1 MPNLRI
7 IYDNAADRA
16 ALTASTTAGTLGVAN
31 LQNNR
36 KGRPWRATGTM
47 ARLGATWGAPE
58 RIGGVFLPFCN
69 LSPTATMRVRVS
81 NESAAQNQLTFSD
94 HFMNPALWRLFDVSI
109 IPNIATTPE
118 GNTGA
123 AKVVESMG
131 NTLHELYRS
140 FTGVA
145 ARRTTV
151 SICVKAAGR
160 SKVRLTQATT
170 GFAIGAAAI
179 FDLAMGTVSAVSHYG
194 GMAGALATIVPL
206 SDGWY
211 RCAIDLVTSVD
222 GTWYLALDLVIGT
235 NTVSYQ
241 GDGVSGVYVTHAQV
255 EAGSLTSYYPA
266 TVNFT
271 GRASTGTFIGN
282 NGLLQTAAAN
292 VARMQ
297 YNPLNLAAPPFLL
310 LEPAATNNFTYSDGL
325 LAQFGSGNVMA
336 AVVPIPGFTNS
347 IQFGDNS
354 VTRYAYKN
362 STGSI
367 GTTIGATYTISVFV
381 MMDDGGVPFPGDTG
395 NSAKDFAFVRENA
408 AAASTGTVVHMG
420 NNIYRCSYTFVATTT
435 GGPAN
440 GIAKYLP
447 QSARGFKVAGYQLQ
461 LGAYA
466 DSFISTGAASGTR
479 AADIATSTLA
489 TRPAGYIDAWQ
500 SYSYDSGMLPA
511 CPAAGIRLR
520 GLTAAQA
527 ATAYAFG
534 GGAYARHWLP
544 AQMPALGV
552 AIDVSD
558 PDNLQGYLEAGR
570 LVVGEYWSPA
580 HNPDYG
586 ASMTIMDSSTHYRT
600 DSGDLRTEAGTRAR
614 KMPLQLSG
622 LPAADRTALAN
633 IMRSNGMSGA
643 MLVSLFP
650 ASPDL
655 ELERDHTIFGKLS
668 SVAAI
673 SMPYCDAY
681 SVPLEIE
688 EI

>member
-1 MPNLRI
+1 MSNLHI

-16 ALTASTTAGTLGVAN
+16 TLTASTTAGTLGVAN

-36 KGRPWRATGTM
+36 KGCPWRATGTT
-47 ARLGATWGAPE
+47 ARLGATWAAPE

-69 LSPTATMRVRVS
+69 LSPTALMRVRVS
-81 NESAAQNQLTFSD
+81 NEPAVQNQLTFSD
-94 HFMNPALWRLFDVSI
+94 HFINPALWQISSVTI
-109 IPNIATTPE
+109 VPNVATTPE
-118 GNTGA
+118 GSTGA
-123 AKVVESMG
+123 AKVVEGTG
-131 NTLHELYRS
+131 NGVHELYRP
-140 FTGVA
+140 FAATA

-160 SKVRLTQATT
+160 SKVRLTHSTA

-179 FDLAMGTVSAVSHYG
+179 FDLATGTVGAVSHYG
-194 GMAGALATIVPL
+194 GMTGALASIVPL
-206 SDGWY
+206 GDGWY
-211 RCAIDLVTSVD
+211 RCAIDLVTLVD
-222 GTWYLALDLVIGT
+222 GTWYLALDTVTGT
-235 NTVSYQ
+235 NTVAYL

-292 VARMQ
+292 TARMQ
-297 YNPLNLAAPPFLL
+297 YNPLNLLALPYLL
-310 LEPAATNNFTYSDGL
+310 LENAATNLALRSGDISNAAWGARWGGAASVVADAAVLGPDGTP
-325 LAQFGSGNVMA
+325 AYKVTATNGGSG
-336 AVVPIPGFTNS
+336 
-347 IQFGDNS
+347 
-354 VTRYAYKN
+354 
-362 STGSI
+362 I
-367 GTTIGATYTISVFV
+367 GQ
-381 MMDDGGVPFPGDTG
+381 GVALTAG
-395 NSAKDFAFVRENA
+395 V
-408 AAASTGTVVHMG
+408 
-420 NNIYRCSYTFVATTT
+420 SYTFSMWVAAGVAARSLGVWPFSGGGAVLAFSAIPANLPMARYSITYTAATT
-435 GGPAN
+435 
-440 GIAKYLP
+440 GIYYFGL
-447 QSARGFKVAGYQLQ
+447 QSLLMGSSLWCACGQVQVGNF
-461 LGAYA
+461 A
-466 DSFISTGAASGTR
+466 DSYIPTTTVAVTR

-500 SYSYDSGMLPA
+500 SYDYDSGMLPA
-511 CPAAGIRLR
+511 CPAAGVRLR

-622 LPAADRTALAN
+622 LPAVDRTALAN